1 MVSIL
6 RGVTENLT
14 TEEVVS
20 RRKQQYDELVS
31 KIDVGIY
38 VLHGVSGGI
47 ISLDYASPKM
57 LKILNVAEDNLK
69 SDYGV
74 FFQRFHPD
82 DLSSFISSRQEV
94 IKKVQPFDWEGRY
107 LVDGKV
113 KWLHFK
119 SSPEL
124 LENGDVLWHG
134 IVVDI
139 SKRKQAEEK
148 LFAMHMLQQREE
160 ERSAIARDLHDDLAQ
175 GLTAVHLELGFLS
188 RTVESVNLRERL
200 TWVKEQVGDT
210 IEMTRNI
217 LKELHSG
224 VLKELG
230 FVAALRYLADNLEVR
245 TKISCV
251 SSIELNGCEVP
262 DSIAIIAFRIAQEA
276 LNNVARHSNATK
288 SKLTVAVQDGW
299 LNLVIEDN
307 GQGICGK
314 SVTTGVQYGISGM
327 RERARL
333 CEGTLNISSLSTGGT
348 RVQALLPVR
357 NAYEKETV

>member
-6 RGVTENLT
+6 RDITENMST
-14 TEEVVS
+14 DEVLS
-20 RRKQQYDELVS
+20 KRKQQYDDLVS

-38 VLHGVSGGI
+38 VLHRVPEGA
-47 ISLDYASPKM
+47 ISLDYVSPKM
-57 LKILNVAEDNLK
+57 LKILSVTEENLK
-69 SDYGV
+69 TDYGV
-74 FFQRFHPD
+74 FFQRIHPD
-82 DLSSFISSRQEV
+82 DFRSFVNSRQQV
-94 IKKVQPFDWEGRY
+94 IRQLQSFDWEGRY
-107 LVDGKV
+107 LVDGSV

-139 SKRKQAEEK
+139 SKRKLAEER

-188 RTVESVNLRERL
+188 RTVESKELRERL
-200 TWVKEQVGDT
+200 TWAKEQVGDT

-230 FVAALRYLADNLEVR
+230 FVDALRYLADNLEVR
-245 TKISCV
+245 TKISCF
-251 SSIELNGCEVP
+251 SSIELNGNEIS
-262 DSIAIIAFRIAQEA
+262 DTIAMIAFRIVQEA
-276 LNNVARHSNATK
+276 LNNVARHSNATASTLSVTVRK
-288 SKLTVAVQDGW
+288 GKLTI
-299 LNLVIEDN
+299 VIEDD
-307 GQGICGK
+307 GQGIRK
-314 SVTTGVQYGISGM
+314 NAITSGVKFGISGM

-333 CEGTLNISSLSTGGT
+333 CGGTLKIISIRTGGT
-348 RVQALLPVR
+348 RVQAILPVGKSS
-357 NAYEKETV
+357 EKDPV